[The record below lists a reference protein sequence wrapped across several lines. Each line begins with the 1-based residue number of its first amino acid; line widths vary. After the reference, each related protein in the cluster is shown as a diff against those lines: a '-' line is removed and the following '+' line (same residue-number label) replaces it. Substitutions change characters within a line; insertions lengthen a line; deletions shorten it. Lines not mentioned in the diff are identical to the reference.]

1 VSSSPEPGVLEADG
15 LARRLPGGLE
25 VTQTGRLFIRNI
37 AMRFDNTLAPLG
49 ERRHSR
55 TI

>member
-1 VSSSPEPGVLEADG
+1 V
-15 LARRLPGGLE
+15 
-25 VTQTGRLFIRNI
+25 GRLFIRNI
-37 AMRFDNTLAPLG
+37 AMRFDNQLAPLG